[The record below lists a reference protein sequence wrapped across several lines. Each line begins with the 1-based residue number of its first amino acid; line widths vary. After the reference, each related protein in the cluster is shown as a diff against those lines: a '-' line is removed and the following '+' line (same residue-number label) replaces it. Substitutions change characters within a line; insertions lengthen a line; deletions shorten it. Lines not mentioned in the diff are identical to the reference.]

1 MFVVHSPDHAMHDPP
16 HEFFDGALIPVFESP
31 ARAAIIL
38 AALEQAGIGPLV
50 RPRQFGIEPVAA
62 IHTAAYLQYL
72 EHAYERWVAAGGAP
86 EAVLPSTLAV
96 RWMRQPSESPLA
108 APGYYAFDLSAP
120 IVPGTFPA
128 ALASANTALT
138 GAALLLEGQRAAYAL
153 CRPPG
158 HHAGPDMCGGY
169 CYLNNAAIAAEYLL
183 QWSMASHTSF
193 FTEGSSPSIPP
204 PEGSS
209 SSAPPRPAGV
219 VGASISAL
227 TPSALQRSRVAII
240 DIDFHHGNG
249 TQQIFYERADVLVV
263 SIHADPAHQ
272 YPYFLGYA
280 GERGAGAGLGFNL
293 NLPLPPGTG
302 DATFLAALDQALA
315 AIGDFA
321 PTALVVSAGFDTFV
335 GDPVAESGG
344 GFTLGAATYPAIGAR
359 IAVLGLP
366 TLFVQEGGY
375 GIDALGANVVGLLRG
390 FEEGT
395 NAV

>member
-169 CYLNNAAIAAEYLL
+169 CYLNNAAIAAAYLL
-183 QWSMASHTSF
+183 TLNAERRTLNEATSP
-193 FTEGSSPSIPP
+193 TTPP
-204 PEGSS
+204 DMPQAADAETVQRTLRGCLRH
-209 SSAPPRPAGV
+209 SAF
-219 VGASISAL
+219 SAQ
-227 TPSALQRSRVAII
+227 PSRVAVL

-344 GFTLGAATYPAIGAR
+344 GFTIGAATYPAIGAR